1 MLEKKGKTF
10 TKIIN
15 YLTFKKRKQ
24 NKKTKHFFIQNKLQR
39 EYKPE

>member
-1 MLEKKGKTF
+1 MLEKKEKIF

-24 NKKTKHFFIQNKLQR
+24 NKKNKTFFYTKQTTERIQT
-39 EYKPE
+39 